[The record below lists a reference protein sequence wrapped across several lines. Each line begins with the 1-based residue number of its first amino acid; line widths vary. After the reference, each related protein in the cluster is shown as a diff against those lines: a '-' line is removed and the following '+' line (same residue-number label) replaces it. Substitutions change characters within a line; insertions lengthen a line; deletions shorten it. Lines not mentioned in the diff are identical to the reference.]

1 MSPRRLVT
9 VIVCLSAPFTILAS
23 LALPGCGSNP
33 PVSRAAGQCNEQI
46 VMSFNPGVR
55 RTDDLA
61 EDLAERASGQLEYVR
76 ASTPNLF
83 VYTLTS
89 KAKDPGCTQALARLR
104 MDSRVRFAE
113 PDARRSHFDSAR

>member
-1 MSPRRLVT
+1 MSTGRFHLSVLLVAYA
-9 VIVCLSAPFTILAS
+9 VPACLAVSA
-23 LALPGCGSNP
+23 CGGNP
-33 PVSRAAGQCNEQI
+33 PVSRAAGQCSEQI

-55 RTDDLA
+55 RTEDLA
-61 EDLAERASGQLEYVR
+61 EDLAHRVGGRLEYLR

-89 KAKDPGCTQALARLR
+89 RAKDPGCTSTLARLR

-113 PDARRSHFDSAR
+113 PDARRAHYDSVR

>member
-1 MSPRRLVT
+1 MSPVRLSGV
-9 VIVCLSAPFTILAS
+9 VLCLRASFTLLVGFAI
-23 LALPGCGSNP
+23 PGCGSAP
-33 PVSRAAGQCNEQI
+33 PVSRAAGQCSEQI

-55 RTDDLA
+55 RTEDLA
-61 EDLAERASGQLEYVR
+61 EDLADRANGRLEYVR

-89 KAKDPGCTQALARLR
+89 RAKDPGCTQALTRLR

-113 PDARRSHFDSAR
+113 PDARRSHYDSAR